1 MKISIGNDHAG
12 VDYKAAI
19 TAHLKKR
26 GHQVENHGTN
36 TEASVDYPDFIHPV
50 AHDVETKSADLGI
63 IICGSGNGAAMT
75 ANKHQKVRAA
85 LCWSKEIVAL
95 ARQHNNANIL
105 SLPARY
111 LSLPQAIQMV
121 DTFLETDFEG
131 GRHENRVQKIA
142 CS

>member
-1 MKISIGNDHAG
+1 
-12 VDYKAAI
+12 
-19 TAHLKKR
+19 
-26 GHQVENHGTN
+26 
-36 TEASVDYPDFIHPV
+36 
-50 AHDVETKSADLGI
+50 
-63 IICGSGNGAAMT
+63 MT

-121 DTFLETDFEG
+121 DTFLETGFEG